1 MTRKGSPRERPRPAP
16 EPAPASGTS
25 AIAAAVSVVPAGR
38 ESLLGFADA
47 VGRLAEAAPAAA
59 PTQEL
64 HLVSFQLDRE
74 AFGIPITKVREI
86 IRVTDITRV
95 PQAPP
100 HIRGVT
106 NLRGRILP
114 VVELRTRLGLSPAVV
129 SARSRIVVV
138 EAHGRI
144 LGILVDAVLRV
155 VKVPATAVA
164 PPPEEIITARTDFIT
179 GVAKLQS
186 ELLILLDL
194 EAALLVQDSG
204 TAGAPAAQTS

>member
-1 MTRKGSPRERPRPAP
+1 MTKKGSRRERPTPAGQLVP
-16 EPAPASGTS
+16 ELET
-25 AIAAAVSVVPAGR
+25 AAVAAGAGR

-47 VGRLAEAAPAAA
+47 VGQLAEATPLAQPI
-59 PTQEL
+59 QEL

-74 AFGIPITKVREI
+74 AFGVPIMKVREI

-95 PQAPP
+95 PQAPR

-114 VVELRTRLGLSPAVV
+114 VVELRTRLGLAPAVITD
-129 SARSRIVVV
+129 RSRIVVV
-138 EAHGRI
+138 EAHQRI
-144 LGILVDAVLRV
+144 LGVLVDAVLKV
-155 VKVPATAVA
+155 VKVPATAVT

-179 GVAKLQS
+179 GVAKLRN

-194 EAALLVQDSG
+194 DAALLVQDDG
-204 TAGAPAAQTS
+204 TAGPPAAKMA